1 MSFLGA
7 AEESFAYF
15 RDKILRFAQD
25 DMLGAQ
31 DDMLGAQDDILF
43 AQDTTSIPKRLNKIL
58 FSR

>member
-31 DDMLGAQDDILF
+31 DDILF